1 MAKKVPSRS
10 NIILSA
16 TKYATQ
22 ADIPALHA
30 LISHYKISSDLFLR
44 ILLSYLPECLESSCY
59 TSLLKYLVFS
69 QNTPSPESFVDATT
83 LDKICEEDDERLAK
97 KLHLLPLAWPRTACD
112 IATDSF
118 STFLIH
124 RCLRIDEGTG
134 LIIEIPALLDPF
146 FEQYSYLK
154 KWMVSTVL
162 PLLRLTYEYYPDD
175 VDYISIKKF
184 EGLESKAAIAYLLSK
199 TGKDRSVN
207 SNPNVGRDLRGL
219 IGPWLCRDLSQIRLS
234 LYQPQSSFSESLY
247 KVHSINQIYTPWE
260 ETFLWIFSQTEA
272 SWKTAVDAIEN
283 WDGPEDY
290 DFGSYDVEYSLKED
304 EMLFLKRRYIR
315 TAMAI
320 AYAIPEESKFAL
332 TGTHR
337 VLVRIISLMGMDAIA
352 SLESSCTDLIPVK
365 QLDSDIICQFSVIHL
380 KTLMNDENPMIEPTD
395 ASIKFLHALLV
406 SAALCDR
413 LGCSI
418 SIKYAAIHALQK
430 DEYLQ
435 SILFNNL
442 MVSLKN
448 KSKDGDELFSTVRKE
463 LLWLRSWGV
472 KQLSNERGFESGIG
486 ILGQLSE
493 EFIEIEFLKVLLFNA
508 RYKLAQ
514 SLYETSKYQLLS
526 RETLCKVVLT
536 TALNCYDSATNANI
550 SRGAL
555 KKCNDILNAFSK
567 TLSQSLQ
574 YQKVQNLLQLTC
586 EIEPYRLVL
595 KKGEPFKPAIL
606 RVYEDPIIILGKIL
620 EQNPQSYKKIAE
632 FIEMAKKMV
641 RAGLIKNEKDYQ
653 LDESLSFDEVLEV
666 SESRVIAMCID
677 AALVED
683 DFETAY
689 FYVKNYFKKTTSLA
703 HVQALANEGN
713 MQNQVVIST
722 GKVRNWLWRAAL
734 QAGKYRGN
742 SEVAHINIIPDSS
755 SRNREI
761 SHLKKRMDCISQA
774 LKLAPKE
781 TLQEILNVYRRC
793 EEELDSLFKQSIEE
807 EKWVSQTN
815 DQKIPGGFVSTPS
828 KKDVFSSSSL
838 AKAEEPISL
847 FDLSRAGMMRA
858 QSGLSSFSIL
868 KGIPKNNTS
877 ITSIKQS
884 EFSYESDES
893 GTEISTE
900 QKRVR
905 KRDQLKNVAVGGL
918 ATGVGWLIGAPLP
931 KENLNES

>member
-10 NIILSA
+10 NIILLT

-22 ADIPALHA
+22 ADIPALRS
-30 LISHYKISSDLFLR
+30 LISQYKINKELLLR
-44 ILLSYLPECLESSCY
+44 ILLSYLPESLESSYY
-59 TSLLKYLVFS
+59 TSLLEYLVSS
-69 QNTPSPESFVDATT
+69 QNSPSPEIFVDSTT
-83 LDKICEEDDERLAK
+83 LDEICEEDDERLVK
-97 KLHLLPLAWPRTACD
+97 KLHILPLTWPRTPCD
-112 IATDSF
+112 LATDSF

-124 RCLRIDEGTG
+124 RSLRIDEGTG

-146 FEQYSYLK
+146 IEQYPYIK

-184 EGLESKAAIAYLLSK
+184 EGLENKAAIAYLLSK
-199 TGKDRSVN
+199 TGKNRSVD
-207 SNPNVGRDLRGL
+207 SSPYIGRDLRGL
-219 IGPWLCRDLSQIRLS
+219 IGPWLCRDSSQNRLTS
-234 LYQPQSSFSESLY
+234 YQPQSSSYESLC
-247 KVHSINQIYTPWE
+247 KTHSISPIHTPWE
-260 ETFLWIFSQTEA
+260 ETFLWIFGQTEA
-272 SWKTAVDAIEN
+272 SWITAVDAIEG

-290 DFGSYDVEYSLKED
+290 DFGSYNVEYSLKED
-304 EMLFLKRRYIR
+304 ERFFLKRRYIR

-320 AYAIPEESKFAL
+320 AYAITEESKFAL
-332 TGTHR
+332 TGVHR
-337 VLVRIISLMGMDAIA
+337 VLVRIISLMGMDTIP

-365 QLDSDIICQFSVIHL
+365 QLDSNIISQFSVIHL
-380 KTLMNDENPMIEPTD
+380 KTLMNDGNPVIEPTD
-395 ASIKFLHALLV
+395 ASIKFLHASLV

-418 SIKYAAIHALQK
+418 NIKYAAILALQK

-435 SILFNNL
+435 NILFNKV
-442 MVSLKN
+442 MVLLKN
-448 KSKDGDELFSTVRKE
+448 KSKDGDEFFTTVRKE

-472 KQLSNERGFESGIG
+472 KQLSNERGLKSGIG
-486 ILGQLSE
+486 IFGQLSE
-493 EFIEIEFLKVLLFNA
+493 EFIETEFLKVLLFNA
-508 RYKLAQ
+508 RYNLAQ
-514 SLYETSKYQLLS
+514 SLYETSKYQLLP
-526 RETLCKVVLT
+526 RETFCEVVLT
-536 TALNCYDSATNANI
+536 VALSRYDSATNANI

-555 KKCNDILNAFSK
+555 KKCNDILRAFSK

-574 YQKVQNLLQLTC
+574 YQKLQKLLQLTC

-595 KKGEPFKPAIL
+595 KKGEPFKPASL
-606 RVYEDPIIILGKIL
+606 RVHEDPVIILGKML
-620 EQNPQSYKKIAE
+620 EQNPQSYKKIVE
-632 FIEMAKKMV
+632 FIELAKKMV
-641 RAGLIKNEKDYQ
+641 QAGLIKNKKDCQ
-653 LDESLSFDEVLEV
+653 LDGSV
-666 SESRVIAMCID
+666 SCNEELVVAKSRVIAMCID

-689 FYVKNYFKKTTSLA
+689 FYVKNYLKKTTSVA
-703 HVQALANEGN
+703 HAQDLENEGN
-713 MQNQVVIST
+713 IQIDFSIDDV
-722 GKVRNWLWRAAL
+722 KNWLWRAAL
-734 QAGKYRGN
+734 QAGKYRRN
-742 SEVAHINIIPDSS
+742 SEAAHVNIVSDVS

-761 SHLKKRMDCISQA
+761 SHLEKRMDCISQA
-774 LKLAPKE
+774 LELAPKE

-807 EKWVSQTN
+807 EEWASRTS

-828 KKDVFSSSSL
+828 KKDTFTNSSQ
-838 AKAEEPISL
+838 AKTEEPISL

-858 QSGLSSFSIL
+858 QSGLSSLSIL
-868 KGIPKNNTS
+868 KSIPKNNTS
-877 ITSIKQS
+877 ITSVKQS
-884 EFSYESDES
+884 ESSYESDES

-931 KENLNES
+931 RENLNDD